1 MKRLLLLWLLFG
13 FSLPS
18 WGVCGTD
25 TIRIACDL
33 YRQEMEQQSVTSPRS
48 HIAQINLQKTLHE
61 VNELKIHNE
70 RRKIIMLL
78 IHIAAALLFLSSS
91 IYSLVRLLQKNRH
104 LRESEQELC
113 DALRQAEHS
122 IQRKN
127 LFLSNMSHEIR
138 TPLNAL
144 SGFSSIL
151 TESHLDKD
159 TREQCT
165 EIILQNSDLLIK
177 LIDDVVD
184 LSNLEKG
191 HLRFTCQRTEVIA
204 LCKKV
209 VDTVDRIKQTLAEV
223 RFESPLPELYLVTD
237 AARLQQMLINL
248 LINATKFTSEG
259 SITLSLELHDGM
271 AHFAVTDTGCGIAP
285 EKRSKVFNRFEKLHE
300 NVKGT
305 GLGLSICQ
313 LIIHQLGGSIWIDP
327 AYNEGA
333 RFCFSHPLPQESS
346 IDQNEKSDKPS
357 TEQQNKKS
365 GETSP
370 EQQSETGNEAST
382 LQLCKEGNETS
393 TEQQSEKSDKPSPT
407 SQKLKGILLSI
418 MVLGLSLPMNQKAI
432 AHPQAAEPTHAIE
445 QLRQEANALPQ
456 GKERMQAWKR
466 VVRATQMDKDGIQDA
481 RKLLTEAQEQE
492 DDSVIAYS
500 VAFIINH
507 LFAQGDRD
515 IDSIRYWTSYALPIA
530 EECKYWSMYFQ
541 MKYTL
546 IQTYIYAHSY
556 EYAKD
561 EARKMVAEAQ
571 KAGDV
576 SGELTAYNC
585 WAIACQAT
593 QQWKEMEE
601 ALHKAHDL
609 FKQNPP
615 MARKIMVLKLIL
627 SYLDEMNRYKEMKS
641 YLIEL
646 REELDKMVK
655 QIPSMKKALNDY
667 FMLLECYSISYHV
680 HNNELDEADEHIEA
694 FRTYQKKQNYQ
705 PYYIIYIRTLSDYY
719 LARDKYKEA
728 LDLSDSALHRI
739 QTFRLSTTD
748 YIRCIE
754 QRANIYYEAGEY
766 PTAWSLYQEAKT
778 KRDSLIQVINEMQV
792 EEFRDMYK
800 MDKLVIEHEQ
810 LGQKMLA
817 FLFIALALI
826 ATVIT
831 FSVIYFFRMK
841 RKLKSNREKSHEALK
856 RAEKANDAKRHFLTT
871 ISHAIR
877 VPLNSVVGFSQLITQ
892 EGEEMTEEEWEEYAR
907 IIRENTDKLLFQV
920 NSVLDLSRL
929 EAGMTKWQLTDC
941 DLTEMLQQ
949 VVGKAIY
956 LCPQQTIQQSLPT
969 QPCMAHTDMQRLM
982 AVMESLIIPLHAS
995 APKEKEISFTGH
1007 IEGEKLHIMV
1017 KNSPL
1022 AQVEEMDQDR
1032 LMRNKINQLTIAYF
1046 GGLYE
1051 VDEEKRVVS
1060 ISYPIG

>member
-1 MKRLLLLWLLFG
+1 M
-13 FSLPS
+13 S
-18 WGVCGTD
+18 
-25 TIRIACDL
+25 
-33 YRQEMEQQSVTSPRS
+33 
-48 HIAQINLQKTLHE
+48 
-61 VNELKIHNE
+61 
-70 RRKIIMLL
+70 
-78 IHIAAALLFLSSS
+78 
-91 IYSLVRLLQKNRH
+91 
-104 LRESEQELC
+104 
-113 DALRQAEHS
+113 QA
-122 IQRKN
+122 
-127 LFLSNMSHEIR
+127 
-138 TPLNAL
+138 T
-144 SGFSSIL
+144 
-151 TESHLDKD
+151 
-159 TREQCT
+159 
-165 EIILQNSDLLIK
+165 
-177 LIDDVVD
+177 
-184 LSNLEKG
+184 
-191 HLRFTCQRTEVIA
+191 
-204 LCKKV
+204 
-209 VDTVDRIKQTLAEV
+209 
-223 RFESPLPELYLVTD
+223 
-237 AARLQQMLINL
+237 
-248 LINATKFTSEG
+248 
-259 SITLSLELHDGM
+259 
-271 AHFAVTDTGCGIAP
+271 FAIPKAVEP
-285 EKRSKVFNRFEKLHE
+285 
-300 NVKGT
+300 
-305 GLGLSICQ
+305 
-313 LIIHQLGGSIWIDP
+313 
-327 AYNEGA
+327 
-333 RFCFSHPLPQESS
+333 
-346 IDQNEKSDKPS
+346 
-357 TEQQNKKS
+357 
-365 GETSP
+365 
-370 EQQSETGNEAST
+370 SET
-382 LQLCKEGNETS
+382 
-393 TEQQSEKSDKPSPT
+393 
-407 SQKLKGILLSI
+407 
-418 MVLGLSLPMNQKAI
+418 
-432 AHPQAAEPTHAIE
+432 IE
-445 QLRQEANALPQ
+445 QLRQQAIEQPK
-456 GKERMQAWKR
+456 GKERLKAWKR
-466 VVRATQMDKDGIQDA
+466 VVRASQMDKNGIHDA
-481 RKLLTEAQEQE
+481 KQLLTEAQEQE

-530 EECKYWSMYFQ
+530 EGCKYWSMYFQ

-561 EARKMVAEAQ
+561 EARKMVEEAQ
-571 KAGDV
+571 KVGDV

-841 RKLKSNREKSHEALK
+841 RKLKSNREKSREALK

-892 EGEEMTEEEWEEYAR
+892 EGEEMTEEEREEYAR